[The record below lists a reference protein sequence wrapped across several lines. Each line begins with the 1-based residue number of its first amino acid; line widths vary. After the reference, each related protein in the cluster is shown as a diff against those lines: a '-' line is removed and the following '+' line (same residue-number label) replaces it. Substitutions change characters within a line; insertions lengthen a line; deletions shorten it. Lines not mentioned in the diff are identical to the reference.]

1 MRSASHRIGHRLHS
15 RRALLRQ
22 AASCAR
28 WSVLLRQ
35 VRRHGD
41 TCGRRARFAT
51 YSAVR
56 PVAGIG
62 LEDRPG
68 RDVPDA
74 QSLRLT
80 VAVHV
85 VQCNSVVEATG
96 TLSARSPACQRSGRR
111 RLTLS
116 VGGLVVNTSSERC
129 ERCCGALWHD
139 SVAQGVQGVPSV
151 CERVSDP
158 ALWVSHEPLR
168 KRRRQIPVDHW
179 FWG

>member
-1 MRSASHRIGHRLHS
+1 MRSASHRFGHRLHS
-15 RRALLRQ
+15 RRALLRR

-41 TCGRRARFAT
+41 TCGRRARVAT

-62 LEDRPG
+62 LEGRPG

-85 VQCNSVVEATG
+85 VACVSVVEATG
-96 TLSARSPACQRSGRR
+96 TLAARSPACQRSGRR
-111 RLTLS
+111 RLTPS
-116 VGGLVVNTSSERC
+116 VGGLVVNTSCEGC

-139 SVAQGVQGVPSV
+139 GVAEGVQGLAAV
-151 CERVSDP
+151 CERVGDP
-158 ALWVSHEPLR
+158 PFGVAHHPLDE
-168 KRRRQIPVDHW
+168 V
-179 FWG
+179 